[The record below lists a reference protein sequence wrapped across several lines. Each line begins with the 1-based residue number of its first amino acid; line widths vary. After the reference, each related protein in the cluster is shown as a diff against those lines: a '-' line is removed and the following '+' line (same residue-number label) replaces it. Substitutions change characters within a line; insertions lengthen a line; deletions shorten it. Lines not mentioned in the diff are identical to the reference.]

1 MGKASQTGGEMPRA
15 GDWILWE
22 EGEPSTNSRWVSPK
36 PVQGQDGGDV
46 VRQAGAAR
54 LRLPVLEKAQV
65 PPEAGRFSQVYP
77 SGPLFLL
84 GAHSL
89 RTEPHLLPKNELKE
103 LITDRDIKALTPEE
117 RGLPVHWWPL
127 RPEGSKGWVELLL
140 LLFQGAG
147 QSGLNLSK
155 HQLEA
160 GVPALQVD
168 SLTAG
173 VEDPPL

>member
-1 MGKASQTGGEMPRA
+1 MGKCPGRGTGSSGGKGSQELTVDGSLQ
-15 GDWILWE
+15 I
-22 EGEPSTNSRWVSPK
+22 WV
-36 PVQGQDGGDV
+36 PVQGQDGGDA
-46 VRQAGAAR
+46 VRQARAAR

-77 SGPLFLL
+77 SGPLFLP

-89 RTEPHLLPKNELKE
+89 RTEPHVLPENELKE
-103 LITDRDIKALTPEE
+103 LTARDRDIKALPPEE
-117 RGLPVHWWPL
+117 RGLPVHWRPL
-127 RPEGSKGWVELLL
+127 RPEGSKGWVEPLL

-147 QSGLNLSK
+147 QSGPNLSE

-173 VEDPPL
+173 VGDPPL